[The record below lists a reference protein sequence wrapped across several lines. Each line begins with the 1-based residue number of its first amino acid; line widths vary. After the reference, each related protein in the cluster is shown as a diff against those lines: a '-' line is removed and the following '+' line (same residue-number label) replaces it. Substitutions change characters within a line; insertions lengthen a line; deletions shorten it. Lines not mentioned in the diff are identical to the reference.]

1 MIELLKKEEG
11 KQTRLIHVDTL
22 GYQAQETKTFF
33 DIDEENIMAFE
44 WDNKLIHM
52 CSEHIYLYMLPEDRY
67 GEVKRVVLLES
78 EKDQAFESMFL
89 MGNVL
94 MLKMR
99 RDDGMSVKVAYD
111 LICQEVM
118 GKSELEEDLISGEF
132 LLEQDIFLTQEIDC
146 QVKLHF
152 MA

>member
-1 MIELLKKEEG
+1 M
-11 KQTRLIHVDTL
+11 
-22 GYQAQETKTFF
+22 
-33 DIDEENIMAFE
+33 
-44 WDNKLIHM
+44 
-52 CSEHIYLYMLPEDRY
+52 
-67 GEVKRVVLLES
+67 VLLES

-99 RDDGMSVKVAYD
+99 RDDEMSVKVAYD